1 MILCDYVIRIC
12 LEKQNFMYKFTK
24 LGQGVRTAMMNA
36 ISEFSY
42 SFCLSNK
49 LSLQAFHINGFA
61 CYLQTFLIIDC
72 IFLRKN

>member
-42 SFCLSNK
+42 SSKKKKKTCLSKNVQKTNCHYK
-49 LSLQAFHINGFA
+49 LFI
-61 CYLQTFLIIDC
+61 
-72 IFLRKN
+72 